1 MRAAVAIIIAF
12 GKRRLELK
20 RQLARA
26 SRQRAL
32 RRRRRALGH
41 SRRTDRSPSR
51 RYVEG
56 DPDRTRR
63 RFSGAGHGEI
73 EAQGA
78 DPRPA
83 CRRHEDDNNGAA
95 ERLAGAR
102 PGCTAFAAKTARP
115 LRQATNPN
123 SRQPIIWPSGP
134 SSSAMKERAAI
145 AADPAGCSDRSKPI
159 SSDGLPPG
167 RIGSTQ
173 ISSARRLHGEPGFS
187 RRAIECHVSADW
199 PPVTPAVR
207 SATIETMIRAS
218 VVSRSSCG
226 SPSQHHCITARAPLR
241 GVLRSSPHERRRSF
255 VQDRCPARGVLLC
268 ARRLRRGWRA
278 VRQSVDTK
286 KSLGT

>member
-1 MRAAVAIIIAF
+1 MRAAVAIITAF

-32 RRRRRALGH
+32 RRRRRALVH

-78 DPRPA
+78 DPRRA

-199 PPVTPAVR
+199 PPRHAGRQIGDHRDHDSRFRRVALFLRLTVPAPLQHRPRAFARSPSIVTAR
-207 SATIETMIRAS
+207 KATIFRARSLPSSWSSSVRAS
-218 VVSRSSCG
+218 AASRPSSAL
-226 SPSQHHCITARAPLR
+226 SA
-241 GVLRSSPHERRRSF
+241 
-255 VQDRCPARGVLLC
+255 
-268 ARRLRRGWRA
+268 ARRA
-278 VRQSVDTK
+278 S
-286 KSLGT
+286 